1 MLATL
6 KIAFKK
12 INTRF
17 MKLFMTNHRLLTITA
32 VTALIFIFSCQKDQS
47 AHKSSSED
55 LVLEAG
61 VSENIMQSTFDDVF
75 ENVAG
80 IDGATAGEDLGIYGS
95 VGFGIFSGQATGLAT
110 EQPATRCFTVSVTP
124 RERGVFP
131 KTVVID
137 FGTGCQVREHL
148 RKGKIVTIYSGPL
161 HIPGNSAVTHFE
173 RYQVDS
179 FKVEG
184 KHTILNATE
193 PGSNQRSFKR
203 TIDNARLTNINTNFW
218 LSWSG
223 ITTMTQLEGNGSPFY
238 PMDDVYQFT
247 GGKRGGNANG
257 KTWSSTVIIPLI
269 KAFSCR
275 WISQGTV
282 EIRVNETVGL
292 LNFGN
297 GACDNAATVTVN
309 GVSREITLR

>member
-1 MLATL
+1 M
-6 KIAFKK
+6 KI
-12 INTRF
+12 
-17 MKLFMTNHRLLTITA
+17 FMTNHRLLAFAILATVLFT
-32 VTALIFIFSCQKDQS
+32 VSCQKDQS
-47 AHKSSSED
+47 ADKSSSEE
-55 LVLEAG
+55 LVVEAG
-61 VSENIMQSTFDDVF
+61 ASENIMQSTFDDVF

-80 IDGATAGEDLGIYGS
+80 IDGSSAGEDLGIYGNI
-95 VGFGIFSGQATGLAT
+95 GFGIFSGQATGIAT

-137 FGTGCQVREHL
+137 FGTGCQVREHF
-148 RKGKIVTIYSGPL
+148 RKGKIITVYSGPL

-179 FKVEG
+179 FRVEG
-184 KHTILNATE
+184 KHTVLNATE
-193 PGSNQRSFKR
+193 PGSNHRSFKR
-203 TIDNARLTNINTNFW
+203 TIENARLTNINTNFW
-218 LSWSG
+218 LTWSG
-223 ITTMTQLEGNGSPFY
+223 ITTMTQLEGNGTPMY
-238 PMDDVYQFT
+238 PLDDVYQFT

-257 KTWSSTVIIPLI
+257 KTWSSKVITPLL
-269 KAFSCR
+269 KAFTCR

-292 LNFGN
+292 LDFGN